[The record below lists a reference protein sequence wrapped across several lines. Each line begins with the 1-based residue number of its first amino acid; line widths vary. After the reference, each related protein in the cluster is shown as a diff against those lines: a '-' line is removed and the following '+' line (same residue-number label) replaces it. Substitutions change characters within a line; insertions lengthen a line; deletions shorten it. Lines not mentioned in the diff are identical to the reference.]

1 MTISVV
7 IGAGTTVDFGNLD
20 PCIISVNWGFNP
32 GRADA
37 FCLGSFES
45 NPNYVLYKPT
55 QTLSI
60 TGYAP
65 VNSSFAIPPSTDCD
79 DASTI
84 NASVSPA
91 TCDGIISSDMSGEW
105 HVQSYSYS
113 KESTDQPAQETWSL
127 IKHKGI
133 SAFLTSQGVNSD
145 RIAEPSGVPRGI
157 TMGESTEQNGA
168 GTGIQFS
175 TVFAQAQTGSVSAGG
190 FGKVSYIYS
199 GTVEAVGG
207 GTSSTGFVGTGSA
220 SIPYTPLYI
229 VRT

>member
-7 IGAGTTVDFGNLD
+7 IGAGTTVDFGNQNA
-20 PCIISVNWGFNP
+20 CIISANWGFNP

-45 NPNYVLYKPT
+45 NPEYVLYKPT
-55 QTLSI
+55 QTLSL

-65 VNSSFAIPPSTDCD
+65 VQSSFTIPPSVDCD

-91 TCDGIISSDMSGEW
+91 TCEETISSDVSGSW
-105 HVQSYSYS
+105 FVQSYSFS
-113 KESTDQPAQETWSL
+113 KESMDQPAQETWSL
-127 IKHKGI
+127 IKYKDLDD
-133 SAFLTSQGVNSD
+133 FLTSQGVSSD
-145 RIAEPSGVPRGI
+145 RIAIPSGVTRGI
-157 TMGESTEQNGA
+157 TMGESTEEDGV

-175 TVFAQAQTGSVSAGG
+175 SVFAQSQTGSVSAGG
-190 FGKVSYIYS
+190 FGKVSFIYS

-207 GTSSTGFVGTGSA
+207 GSSSAAFVGTGSA

-229 VRT
+229 